1 MPGRSATRWRT
12 RQTRR
17 GQACGNAA
25 RRKTGTSRIDV
36 NALERHR
43 RYLCDGAA
51 IGRIAID
58 SAAARRYSRTNDAD
72 SMTRLIFTGLFLTF
86 SARAQIY
93 LDTLPPDH
101 ASIGYFDASVDDPA
115 ARLQKQL
122 SSGAAHLE
130 ANSDGTG
137 FLRGLLDYFGINPD
151 SQGLVF
157 SKSSAQAAKISPR
170 NPRAIYFN
178 DEVAVGYVRGSAAM
192 EIAAIDPVRGPI
204 FYILSPDTAGKPT
217 LQRSETC
224 LHCHQGASTLGVP
237 GIFIGSV
244 FPNADGTP
252 ARPKAI
258 ITDHRTPFED
268 RWGGW
273 YVNAAHGEQRDRANA
288 VAPDPAAPEDLQK
301 LVMKFAPAGYLSTT
315 SDIVALMT
323 FEHQTQMTN
332 FITRLGWKARM
343 DLPLDADLEAL
354 VRYMLFV
361 DEAQLREPIQGVST
375 FTKTFPERGPR
386 DRQGRSLRDFDL
398 QTRLFRY
405 PLSYMIYSRAFD
417 ALPDAVRTRV
427 YRRLRD
433 ELAARNRIDIIA
445 ILRETKTGLPDFW

>member
-1 MPGRSATRWRT
+1 M
-12 RQTRR
+12 
-17 GQACGNAA
+17 
-25 RRKTGTSRIDV
+25 I
-36 NALERHR
+36 
-43 RYLCDGAA
+43 
-51 IGRIAID
+51 
-58 SAAARRYSRTNDAD
+58 
-72 SMTRLIFTGLFLTF
+72 RLIFIGPLL
-86 SARAQIY
+86 ALGCDAQIY
-93 LDTLPPDH
+93 LDTLPVNHP
-101 ASIGYFDASVDDPA
+101 SLGYLDASVNDPA

-122 SSGAAHLE
+122 STGEAHLE
-130 ANSDGTG
+130 AGSDGTG
-137 FLRGLLDYFGINPD
+137 YLRSLLNYFGINPD

-178 DEVAVGYVRGSAAM
+178 DEVAVGYVRGSPAM
-192 EIAAIDPVRGPI
+192 EVAAIDPVRGAI
-204 FYILSPDTAGKPT
+204 FYVLSPDATGKPT
-217 LQRSETC
+217 LKRSETC

-252 ARPKAI
+252 ARSKAI

-301 LVMKFAPAGYLSTT
+301 LVMRFSPAGYLSST

-343 DLPLDADLEAL
+343 EAPLDSDLDAL
-354 VRYMLFV
+354 VRYMLFT
-361 DEAQLREPIQGVST
+361 DEAPLREPIQGVST

-386 DRQGRSLRDFDL
+386 DPQGRSLRDFDL
-398 QTRLFRY
+398 ETRLFRY

-417 ALPDAVRTRV
+417 ALPVAVRTRI

-433 ELAARNRIDIIA
+433 ELAARNRLDIIA
-445 ILRETKTGLPDFW
+445 IVRATRTGLPDFW